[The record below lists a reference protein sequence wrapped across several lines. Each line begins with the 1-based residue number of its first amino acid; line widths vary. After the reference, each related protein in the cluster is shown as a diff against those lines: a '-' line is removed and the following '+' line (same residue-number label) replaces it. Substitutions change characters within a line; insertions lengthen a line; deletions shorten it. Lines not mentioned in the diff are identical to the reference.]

1 MQLQDCHTTPNAANE
16 SPAALRG
23 VIDRLHALEPATA
36 HYLDALAF
44 ILMRVADA
52 DDGVCEPET
61 RCMEH
66 ILADHVDLPEN
77 QAILVVEIARHRLHM
92 ADAGCAYEV
101 SRDLR
106 HSVTARTRVKLIDF
120 LEAVAAADGETS
132 PYERASIRQIAWELG
147 FRDERSLK
155 DA

>member
-1 MQLQDCHTTPNAANE
+1 MQVQNCHTAPTAANE

-23 VIDRLHALEPATA
+23 AIDRLHALEPGTA
-36 HYLDALAF
+36 HYLKGLAF

-61 RCMEH
+61 RCMEQ
-66 ILADHVDLPEN
+66 ILADHVDLTEN
-77 QAILVVEIARHRLHM
+77 QAMLVVEIARHRLHM

-101 SRDLR
+101 SRSLR
-106 HSVTARTRVKLIDF
+106 HSVAAHTRVKLIDF

-132 PYERASIRQIAWELG
+132 PFERASIRQIGWELG
-147 FRDERSLK
+147 FSDSP
-155 DA
+155 A